1 MVRSMAEIMAVGHRD
16 GEASAEAFEN
26 SQKVRL
32 PGIAVM
38 TEEQTGDLAH
48 ERSLGNKLKILRH
61 SSNLGELLMVL
72 EEQDVRLLLVCKI
85 LASQH
90 QCEIAEISTGELPMG
105 RTWNQ
110 HGPRFGCL
118 VGDMIGGQ
126 RIKLLQGVGIL
137 FQQRVR
143 RRSIED
149 RQARLAMDRLQD
161 VGTIAVGT
169 IELGFRRHGLVVQ
182 QRQQFVG

>member
-1 MVRSMAEIMAVGHRD
+1 
-16 GEASAEAFEN
+16 
-26 SQKVRL
+26 
-32 PGIAVM
+32 
-38 TEEQTGDLAH
+38 
-48 ERSLGNKLKILRH
+48 
-61 SSNLGELLMVL
+61 MVL
-72 EEQDVRLLLVCKI
+72 EEQDVRLLFVCKI

-110 HGPRFGCL
+110 HGPWFGCL

-126 RIKLLQGVGIL
+126 RIKLLKGIGIL

-143 RRSIED
+143 RRPIKD